1 MIEEKFDH
9 RRFLLESVGKSEGG
23 MAWLD
28 GVVLVILLER
38 IEAILS
44 GLTSWWRW
52 EERKFRLKLQE
63 PKSYFA
69 KELLTKIS

>member
-1 MIEEKFDH
+1 
-9 RRFLLESVGKSEGG
+9 